1 MNERLVQKMLAP
13 AQRRLQN
20 MILRGTVALVNA
32 ATKMQTLQI
41 RGLQGETLD
50 GLEHFEPYGF
60 TSRPHPGAEHITLFV
75 DGDRSHGIT
84 VVVADR
90 RYRLQG
96 METGE
101 VALHD
106 EQGQSVH
113 MKRDGVVEVTATE
126 ILRLVAPNI
135 ELLSTTCTHNGV
147 NVGASHTHG
156 AVVNGPDFTSS
167 PV

>member
-20 MILRGTVALVNA
+20 LILRGTVALVNA

-50 GLEHFEPYGF
+50 GIEHFEPYGY
-60 TSRPHPGAEHITLFV
+60 TSRPLPGAEHVTLFV

-96 METGE
+96 LQAGE

-106 EQGQSVH
+106 YQGQSMH
-113 MKRDGVVEVTATE
+113 MKRDGVIEVTAIDT
-126 ILRLVAPNI
+126 LRLIAPHI
-135 ELLSTTCTHNGV
+135 ELLSQTCTHNGV
-147 NVGASHTHG
+147 NVGAEHTHG
-156 AVVNGPDFTSS
+156 NVDNGPDFTSS